1 MAPPCRLIYSYG
13 LLEAEWSC
21 HLDILF
27 PLELLPTCYDV
38 LYQQTASFQGN
49 REGEA
54 AVVVGTSQGCKSSRL
69 KVSCIDFFT
78 SSSGPSMAK
87 GVFKWSTLQEKTTAK
102 THTFHVDRR

>member
-78 SSSGPSMAK
+78 SSFLLDWPCPK
-87 GVFKWSTLQEKTTAK
+87 EF
-102 THTFHVDRR
+102 